1 MVPVMIFIF
10 LGLGVCVLTIV
21 STVIYVRGTHVT
33 DRTLSWFAG
42 DRRPSPT
49 EEKVYRAYLQRHN
62 MGRLLGGVISTLIG
76 LVVTVRSSGEPY
88 GITVGVGTMPGNLLI
103 WWLGGMVLGTLLAES
118 YRLSPRNSSAVRLA
132 VLDRRPPRPLPKVVA
147 SARVAAGVAASVGVL
162 AIWKW
167 ADGSTCAS
175 ALFAVLILVLAEAT
189 QRAIT
194 DRPRPTSEP
203 AISVD
208 ERLRWFAGSSL
219 AWLELA
225 GTALGLASTLA
236 AVVLLLPPDEPWF
249 DAVYIALIFIP
260 VALLGVTIYALITSR
275 MRPRRTWQP
284 TDSLDDYA
292 RIR

>member
-1 MVPVMIFIF
+1 MDTVIVFIF
-10 LGLGVCVLTIV
+10 LGFGVCILTVV
-21 STVIYVRGTHVT
+21 STVIYVRGTHVA

-62 MGRLLGGVISTLIG
+62 MGRLLGGVICTLIG
-76 LVVTVRSSGEPY
+76 LVVILRSSGELN
-88 GITVGVGTMPGNLLI
+88 GITIGPGTMPGNLLI
-103 WWLGGMVLGTLLAES
+103 WWLGGMVLGTLLTES

-132 VLDRRPPRPLPKVVA
+132 VLDARPPRPLPKVVA
-147 SARVAAGVAASVGVL
+147 SARVAAIMAAMVGVL
-162 AIWKW
+162 ATWTW
-167 ADGSTCAS
+167 ADGSVCAS
-175 ALFAVLILVLAEAT
+175 ALFAILILVLSEVT

-203 AISVD
+203 AITVD

-236 AVVLLLPPDEPWF
+236 AVTPLLPPDEPWF
-249 DAVYIALIFIP
+249 DPVYIALICIP
-260 VALLGVTIYALITSR
+260 VALLAVTLYALFNSS
-275 MRPRRTWQP
+275 MRPRRTWRP